1 MINVALFRNAEA
13 ENYSAGQAIFR
24 EGDPGTFMYV
34 ISEGEVDILVSSQL
48 VETAGPGSIVG
59 EMSLI
64 DHGARSATA
73 LAKTDCK
80 LVPID
85 QRRFQF
91 LVQETPFFALQVMQM
106 MAERLRRTNT
116 LAVQARG
123 VPLESP

>member
-1 MINVALFRNAEA
+1 MINVALFRNAETTSF
-13 ENYSAGQAIFR
+13 SAGQVIFR

-34 ISEGEVDILVSSQL
+34 ISEGEVDILVNSKL
-48 VETAGPGSIVG
+48 VETAGSGSIIG

-64 DHGARSATA
+64 DHAPRSATT

-80 LVPID
+80 LVPVD

-106 MAERLRRTNT
+106 MAQRLRKTNT
-116 LAVQARG
+116 LIT
-123 VPLESP
+123 S